1 VDSLGSGAGRLL
13 NSIYT
18 FNYSEIHNN
27 LPVVTQINGSMVSG
41 IVANSNSRYVTLNP
55 GNSYTAQSDFNYL
68 TINTYNI
75 SHPTNATNDSKIPCF
90 GEGSRILC
98 FNRETFEEEYVE
110 IQHIRKGTLVKTLR
124 HDYVPVYMIGKTT
137 MQNKYVR
144 GERKKEGLYKCTKRN
159 YPEMMNQDLIL
170 TGCHCILVEEF
181 KDDAEREKTSV
192 VNKGIYIT
200 DDKYRLPV
208 CVDERAQLYEKSGT
222 FTIYH
227 LALENDDY
235 YMNYGIYA
243 NGLLVETSSKRYM
256 RELSNM
262 ETL

>member
-1 VDSLGSGAGRLL
+1 
-13 NSIYT
+13 
-18 FNYSEIHNN
+18 
-27 LPVVTQINGSMVSG
+27 MVSG